1 MVACPLGGLTFLA
14 SKTSNRPNTSEHM
27 IRGGELTP
35 DVLAQ
40 RLTYAGFVLVA
51 YELVKSMIVGPIKM
65 FYADTTFGEGMP
77 FTTYAEDV
85 RARHENEFEACLL
98 YLSDFM
104 EALDANDVSTIQS
117 LRKHRNDL
125 AHNLAGMLST
135 IDFGES
141 QSLWDEVDRTIFK
154 LSNYRAYIEIGAD
167 PEFRGIDWAG
177 AKGGEYLLFEQVV
190 GSVKLLN
197 EQFDASK

>member
-1 MVACPLGGLTFLA
+1 MGPDHDAGGPIGETG
-14 SKTSNRPNTSEHM
+14 EQM
-27 IRGGELTP
+27 IRGDELTP
-35 DVLAQ
+35 DILVQ

-51 YELVKSMIVGPIKM
+51 YELVKSMIIGPIRM

-104 EALDANDVSTIQS
+104 EANDVSTIQS

-125 AHNLAGMLST
+125 AHNLAGKLPT

-141 QSLWDEVDRTIFK
+141 QALWDEVDRTIFK
-154 LSNYRAYIEIGAD
+154 LSNYRAYIESGAD
-167 PEFRGIDWAG
+167 PEFRGIDWAS
-177 AKGGEYLLFEQVV
+177 ARGGEYLLFEQVV

-197 EQFDASK
+197 KQIDASM